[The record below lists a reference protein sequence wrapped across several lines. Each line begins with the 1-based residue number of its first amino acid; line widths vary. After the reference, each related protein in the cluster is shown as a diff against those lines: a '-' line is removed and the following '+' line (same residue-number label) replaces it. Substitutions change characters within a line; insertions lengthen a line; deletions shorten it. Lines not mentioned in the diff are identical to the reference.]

1 MFGAMPDATA
11 TPPTEA
17 AHAQSAGPSAGS
29 PPQHPKETPK
39 HPTIPDTEP
48 YPLPTAGGKGRA
60 HIVVLGAGFGGLTF
74 CQSLDHAEAQITLI
88 DRQNHHLFQPLL
100 YQVATAALAAPD
112 IAQPARSILHAKPN
126 LTVLL
131 DEAKEIDLVKRRVVC
146 GSETLDYDFLVIGLG
161 SVTSYFGHP
170 EWEQFAPGLKSIDDA
185 LNIRRR
191 LLVSFERAETTM
203 DHAKQK
209 DLMTMI
215 LIGGGATGV
224 ELAGAF
230 SELAQHVLA
239 KDFRRIDPKSA
250 RIIIIE
256 GSPHVLG
263 AYTEDLRENA
273 RKKLEGFGVEV
284 RTSTMVKDVRDGEV
298 ELTTGEIIRAG
309 TIVWSAGVAAN
320 PLTKHLGLPAEV
332 LDKAGR
338 IKVNADLT
346 VPGHPEVFAIGDL
359 ALINDPD
366 TDKPVPGVSPAAMQM
381 GKYVAKVITDDL
393 DARMVNQPGRAPFN
407 YWDKGSMATIGR
419 KAAVAMVGKVHL
431 TGFIAWLAWLL
442 IHVFFLIGFRSKV
455 AVMAQWAY
463 SYLTYRRSARVIT
476 GLHPSPVVEKMA
488 G

>member
-1 MFGAMPDATA
+1 MPEAATDATPA
-11 TPPTEA
+11 HEA
-17 AHAQSAGPSAGS
+17 AHAQNAGPSAGS
-29 PPQHPKETPK
+29 PPQHPEDAPK
-39 HPTIPDTEP
+39 PAPRPAAEP

-60 HIVVLGAGFGGLTF
+60 RVVVLGAGFGGLTF
-74 CQSLDHAEAQITLI
+74 CQSLDHQEAQITLI

-100 YQVATAALAAPD
+100 YQVATAALSAPD

-131 DEAKEIDLVKRRVVC
+131 EEVREIDLAKRRVVC
-146 GSETLDYDFLVIGLG
+146 ESETLDYDFLVLGLG

-191 LLVSFERAETTM
+191 VLVAFERAETTM
-203 DHAKQK
+203 DHVRQK
-209 DLMTMI
+209 ELMTMV

-250 RIIIIE
+250 RIIIVE

-263 AYTEDLRENA
+263 AYTPDLQENA

-284 RTSTMVKDVRDGEV
+284 RTSTRVKDVRDGEI

-309 TIVWSAGVAAN
+309 TIVWTAGVAAN
-320 PLTKHLGLPAEV
+320 PLTKKLGLPADA
-332 LDKAGR
+332 LDKGGR

-346 VPGHPEVFAIGDL
+346 LPGHPEVFAIGDL

-366 TDKPVPGVSPAAMQM
+366 TDQPVPGVSPAAMQM
-381 GKYVAKVITDDL
+381 GKYAAKVITDDL
-393 DARMVNQPGRAPFN
+393 DARMVNQPGRAPFD
-407 YWDKGSMATIGR
+407 YWDKGTMATIGR
-419 KAAVAMVGKVHL
+419 KAAVAMVGKLHL
-431 TGFIAWLAWLL
+431 TGFIAWLAWLFV
-442 IHVFFLIGFRSKV
+442 HVFFLIGFRSKI

-476 GLHPSPVVEKMA
+476 GLRPPLGVAAKPGA
-488 G
+488 